1 MPEAGAKNPNSLKIL
16 RPYSTKLPSS
26 GSKSRGRY
34 AEAIKGIRAIR
45 AVRVGKKLEVT
56 FIGHFALCDTGDNV
70 LRDKGEA
77 RVAHS

>member
-34 AEAIKGIRAIR
+34 VEAMKGIRAIR

-56 FIGHFALCDTGDNV
+56 LYIGHFALCDTGDNV
-70 LRDKGEA
+70 
-77 RVAHS
+77 